1 MPSQEINRPD
11 LTIQEFCDLKNLSRS
26 SYFKIRRAGNGPA
39 EIRPPGTDII
49 RITPAAVRDWDIRMV
64 ELGKSK
70 QAQLERQRRSALRR
84 AAGKAS
90 SRKRRHRDNP
100 NGGTTK

>member
-1 MPSQEINRPD
+1 MPSQESNRPD

-49 RITPAAVRDWDIRMV
+49 RITPAAARDWEVRMV

-70 QAQLERQRRSALRR
+70 QAQLERQRR
-84 AAGKAS
+84 AAGKISS
-90 SRKRRHRDNP
+90 SRRKLQSR
-100 NGGTTK
+100 GKET